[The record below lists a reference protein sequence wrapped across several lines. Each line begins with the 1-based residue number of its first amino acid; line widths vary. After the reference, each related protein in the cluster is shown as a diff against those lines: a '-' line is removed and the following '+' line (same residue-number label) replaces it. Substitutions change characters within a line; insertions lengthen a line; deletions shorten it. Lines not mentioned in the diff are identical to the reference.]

1 MNPLVLIADL
11 TRSSSPASML
21 PTALS
26 EVLGISLSEVME
38 QYFDGPGDDRVH
50 RIEEVLDWKRSEE
63 GGEEWLAG
71 EAHRRSIILESV
83 HQNVDDTF

>member
-1 MNPLVLIADL
+1 
-11 TRSSSPASML
+11 
-21 PTALS
+21 
-26 EVLGISLSEVME
+26 ME